1 MDLSINNVSIFKS
14 CESQWAK
21 IKTVSILGFI
31 VVVLVDQVLE
41 GVGGRVGVT

>member
-1 MDLSINNVSIFKS
+1 VSIFEL

-21 IKTVSILGFI
+21 IKMVSIPGFI

-41 GVGGRVGVT
+41 GVGEKFKVT